1 MAPRARLKLEVGD
14 SDSALVARVVAN
26 DDRGAFEL
34 LVRRH
39 QSGVRNF
46 LRRLTRNDV
55 ERANDLAQE
64 TFIKSYQGLHT
75 YRGTAK
81 FTTWLFRI
89 AYHTFLN
96 DQRGRRADEEF
107 SEDAHG
113 SVADTTTD
121 AAAALDVDR
130 ALERLPARQRAVFD
144 LHYKK
149 GMTHS
154 EIAEALELPLGTIKS
169 DLVRGHD
176 KLKEWLTGGPHE
188 QIA

>member
-1 MAPRARLKLEVGD
+1 MSD
-14 SDSALVARVVAN
+14 SDTALVARVVAV

-39 QSGVRNF
+39 QSAVRNF
-46 LRRLTRNDV
+46 LRRLARNDV

-64 TFIKSYQGLHT
+64 TFIKMYQALNS
-75 YRGTAK
+75 YRGAAR
-81 FTTWLFRI
+81 FSTWLFRI

-96 DQRGRRADEEF
+96 DQRGRHTDDEF
-107 SEDAHG
+107 SEDAHS
-113 SVADTTTD
+113 SVGD
-121 AAAALDVDR
+121 ATATVAAELDVER
-130 ALERLPARQRAVFD
+130 ALERLSVRQRAVFD

-169 DLVRGHD
+169 DLVRGHE
-176 KLKEWLTGGPHE
+176 KLREWLGHHGATNE
-188 QIA
+188 

>member
-1 MAPRARLKLEVGD
+1 MSD
-14 SDSALVARVVAN
+14 SDAALVARVIAS

-39 QSGVRNF
+39 QSAVRNF
-46 LRRLTRNDV
+46 LRRLARNDN

-64 TFIKSYQGLHT
+64 TFIKMYQGLHS
-75 YRGTAK
+75 YRGSAR

-96 DQRGRRADEEF
+96 DQRARHPNEEF
-107 SEDAHG
+107 NDDEHG
-113 SVADTTTD
+113 SVADT
-121 AAAALDVDR
+121 AAHTADTLDVER
-130 ALERLPARQRAVFD
+130 ALERLPVRQRAVFD

-154 EIAEALELPLGTIKS
+154 EIAEALDLPLGTIKS
-169 DLVRGHD
+169 DLVRGHE
-176 KLKEWLTGGPHE
+176 KLKEWLTGETDE
-188 QIA
+188 QA

>member
-1 MAPRARLKLEVGD
+1 MSD
-14 SDSALVARVVAN
+14 SDTALVARVIAS

-46 LRRLTRNDV
+46 LRRLARNDV

-64 TFIKSYQGLHT
+64 TFIKMYQGLHAF
-75 YRGTAK
+75 RGTARL
-81 FTTWLFRI
+81 TTWLFRI

-96 DQRGRRADEEF
+96 DQRGRRATDEF
-107 SEDAHG
+107 SEDEHG
-113 SVADTTTD
+113 SVADTTAHTAD
-121 AAAALDVDR
+121 TLDVDR
-130 ALERLPARQRAVFD
+130 ALERLPVRQRAVFD

-154 EIAEALELPLGTIKS
+154 EIAEALELPLGTVKS
-169 DLVRGHD
+169 DLVRGHEQ
-176 KLKEWLTGGPHE
+176 LRARLGPARGGT
-188 QIA
+188 Q

>member
-1 MAPRARLKLEVGD
+1 MSD
-14 SDSALVARVVAN
+14 SDTALVARVVGE

-46 LRRLTRNDV
+46 LRRLARNDL

-64 TFIKSYQGLHT
+64 TFIKMYQGLAS
-75 YRGTAK
+75 YRGTAR

-96 DQRGRRADEEF
+96 DRRGRQPTDEF
-107 SEDAHG
+107 SEDKHG
-113 SVADTTTD
+113 ISADTTADT
-121 AAAALDVDR
+121 ATVLDVER
-130 ALERLPARQRAVFD
+130 ALERLSLRQRAVFD

-154 EIAEALELPLGTIKS
+154 EIADALELPLGTIKS
-169 DLVRGHD
+169 DLSRGHE
-176 KLKEWLTGGPHE
+176 KLRELLTGGAHE
-188 QIA
+188 RTA

>member
-1 MAPRARLKLEVGD
+1 MSD
-14 SDSALVARVVAN
+14 SDMALVARVIAT

-39 QSGVRNF
+39 QSAVRNF
-46 LRRLTRNDV
+46 LRRLARNDA

-64 TFIKSYQGLHT
+64 TFIKMYQGVHS
-75 YRGTAK
+75 YRGTAR

-96 DQRGRRADEEF
+96 DQRGRRDTDEF
-107 SEDAHG
+107 SDDEHG
-113 SVADTTTD
+113 HVADTT
-121 AAAALDVDR
+121 AAMATSLDVER
-130 ALERLPARQRAVFD
+130 ALERLPIRQRAVFD

-169 DLVRGHD
+169 DLVRGHE
-176 KLKEWLTGGPHE
+176 KLKAWLEPRHGDGNE
-188 QIA
+188 